1 MNQSNWKRV
10 FLCTHLFLILTK
22 FLSAS
27 VHVASKNK
35 KRKNDAIICYER
47 LSSIFEKTLTKN
59 IFFLKNTAVFWK
71 KTLNVWNEKT
81 FASWWNK
88 RKISN
93 ILLSLHHINFTDVKK
108 EIYLKILLNFCETF
122 FNVVLGCPF
131 RGTCLQPVSRFRR
144 NFLKKTILWIWG
156 YLLHT

>member
-27 VHVASKNK
+27 FHVASKNK

-47 LSSIFEKTLTKN
+47 LSSIIFEKTLTKN
-59 IFFLKNTAVFWK
+59 IFSLKTQLSFEK

-93 ILLSLHHINFTDVKK
+93 ILLSLHHIKFTDVKK
-108 EIYLKILLNFCETF
+108 EIYLKILLSSIFCETF

-131 RGTCLQPVSRFRR
+131 RGTCLQPVE
-144 NFLKKTILWIWG
+144 L
-156 YLLHT
+156 